1 MAGRARIFA
10 AAALAVGLAFPWIA
24 DIDASAAG
32 PLVGPAAEGG
42 FALVELFTSEG
53 CSSCLPAD
61 RVLAAIDREASAK
74 GAPVFMLAWHVDY
87 WDRLGWKDRFSS
99 ASWTERQTR
108 YSVDRGLYTPQMVV
122 NGTAQF
128 VGSDRARASE
138 AVRGALAQTSK
149 ARIAVVQRPAAT
161 KDGLAVSVSAE
172 QVPPGARLHVALT
185 ETGLTTVVK
194 RGENAG
200 RTLQHVHAVRAH
212 ASGTAGYSKKRAL
225 TLRPPADLDRK
236 RARLVAWAQ
245 DEAGR
250 VLAATSSRLTPQR

>member
-1 MAGRARIFA
+1 MTGRARIFV
-10 AAALAVGLAFPWIA
+10 AAALAVGLVFPWVR
-24 DIDASAAG
+24 DMDASAAG
-32 PLVGPAAEGG
+32 PLVGPTAEGG

-53 CSSCLPAD
+53 CSSCPPAD

-138 AVRGALAQTSK
+138 AVRAALAQSSR
-149 ARIAVVQRPAAT
+149 ARITVLQRPAAT
-161 KDGLAVSVSAE
+161 KEGLGVSVSAE
-172 QVPPGARLHVALT
+172 QVPP
-185 ETGLTTVVK
+185 
-194 RGENAG
+194 ENAG

-225 TLRPPADLDRK
+225 TLRPPADLDHK

-250 VLAATSSRLTPQR
+250 VLAATSAGLTPQR